1 MYAKD
6 ITREK
11 ILEEFQKLQ
20 KQNAILTKENEQL
33 LFEKTKRMKVEKKF
47 TDGEKKYRIH
57 FKSSKDAMMI
67 LTASTCMFTAG
78 NRSAV
83 EMFNL
88 KDEKELIS
96 KKPWELSPKYQS
108 DGQLSSVKARKMI
121 EKAMKTGSLFLNGHI
136 KELIMKNFLL
146 FYYLISLH

>member
-47 TDGEKKYRIH
+47 TEGEKKYRIH
-57 FKSSKDAMMI
+57 FKSSKI
-67 LTASTCMFTAG
+67 
-78 NRSAV
+78 R
-83 EMFNL
+83 
-88 KDEKELIS
+88 
-96 KKPWELSPKYQS
+96 
-108 DGQLSSVKARKMI
+108 
-121 EKAMKTGSLFLNGHI
+121 
-136 KELIMKNFLL
+136 
-146 FYYLISLH
+146 